1 LRNHRVVIGEEDL
14 GIRCV
19 AWQGKG
25 LGVVICECHIVEANL
40 FAGLCPAWY
49 LQFTEENGHRS
60 HPLSLSIFRRLLS
73 LVGGSG
79 LGKEKG
85 PLNPFRI

>member
-1 LRNHRVVIGEEDL
+1 
-14 GIRCV
+14 V

-25 LGVVICECHIVEANL
+25 LGVVVCECHIVEANL

-60 HPLSLSIFRRLLS
+60 HPLSLSIFRWLLS
-73 LVGGSG
+73 LVSGSG
-79 LGKEKG
+79 SDASNFSLDKEKG